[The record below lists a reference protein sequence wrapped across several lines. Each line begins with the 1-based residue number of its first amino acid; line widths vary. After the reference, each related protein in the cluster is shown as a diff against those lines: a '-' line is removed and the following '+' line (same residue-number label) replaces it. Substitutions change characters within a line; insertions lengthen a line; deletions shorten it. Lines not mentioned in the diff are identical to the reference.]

1 MPDTKILAST
11 IHCTLPVRNGEG
23 RIFHM
28 ENRPT
33 HGIAISTT
41 GSYMYRQN
49 EKNIRADRNH
59 VILLPRGSTY
69 TLYCCEAD
77 FAYVVNFEGTI
88 NYTDD
93 GNGTVN
99 GTELRTF
106 PVDPSRVEALCRGA
120 AGMSHAY
127 LQGNDEPY
135 RSLSAFYALLSLLFA
150 PPDPSQFLLPDDP
163 LFHAVRYLD
172 QHFTDPGLR
181 IETLTARAGASV
193 SWFRK
198 RFTAVFGTS
207 PCAYL
212 MNLRLSH
219 AKTLLAA
226 DELSIG
232 AVAAACGYSDVYAFS
247 AAFKKYTGISPSAY
261 RKQIRAM

>member
-1 MPDTKILAST
+1 MSDTKIIASV

-41 GSYMYRQN
+41 GSYIYRQD

-59 VILLPRGSTY
+59 VIFLPRGSTY

-77 FAYVVNFEGTI
+77 FAYVVNF
-88 NYTDD
+88 D
-93 GNGTVN
+93 GTVN
-99 GTELRTF
+99 GAVDGTNDGTELRTF
-106 PVDPSRVEALCRGA
+106 PVESSRVEALCRGA
-120 AGMSHAY
+120 AGMSHTY
-127 LQGNDEPY
+127 LQGSDEPY
-135 RSLSAFYALLSLLFA
+135 RSLSAFYALLSLLFS
-150 PPDPSQFLLPDDP
+150 PPDPGQFLLPDDP

-172 QHFTDPGLR
+172 THFTDPGLR
-181 IETLTARAGASV
+181 MEHLAVRAGSSV

-219 AKTLLAA
+219 AKSLLAA
-226 DELSIG
+226 DELSVGGI
-232 AVAAACGYSDVYAFS
+232 AAACGYSDVYAFS

>member
-1 MPDTKILAST
+1 MSDTKIIASV
-11 IHCTLPVRNGEG
+11 IHCALPVRNGEG
-23 RIFHM
+23 RIFRM
-28 ENRPT
+28 ENRPE
-33 HGIAISTT
+33 HGIAIATT

-69 TLYCCEAD
+69 TLYCYEAD
-77 FAYVVNFEGTI
+77 LAYVVNF
-88 NYTDD
+88 D
-93 GNGTVN
+93 GTVN
-99 GTELRTF
+99 GIELRTF
-106 PVDPSRVEALCRGA
+106 PVDPLRVEALCRA
-120 AGMSHAY
+120 AAELSHAFM
-127 LQGNDEPY
+127 QGSDEPY
-135 RSLSAFYALLSLLFA
+135 RSLSAFYALLSLLFS
-150 PPDPSQFLLPDDP
+150 PPDPGQFLLPDDP

-172 QHFTDPGLR
+172 THFADPGLR
-181 IETLTARAGASV
+181 MEHLAARAGSSV

-219 AKTLLAA
+219 AKSLLAA
-226 DELSIG
+226 DELSVGGI
-232 AVAAACGYSDVYAFS
+232 AAACGYSDVYAFS

>member
-77 FAYVVNFEGTI
+77 FAYVVNF
-88 NYTDD
+88 D
-93 GNGTVN
+93 GTVIGAVDDTVN
-99 GTELRTF
+99 ATELRTF

-181 IETLTARAGASV
+181 IEILSARAGASV